1 MQKIKAVKHT
11 AKTALK
17 NKWPSAICVFAVAAA
32 AFSAR
37 MLFAALLSMIFSN
50 LLSSHIASLVSFG
63 VNAFLLVLDL
73 FTVAPL
79 YLGVLRWFWRLTAG
93 AEESVYSLFYYY
105 NSGQDY
111 KKAVGVAFGITWRY
125 ALYSIICFLP
135 MSAVLALQGLT
146 AYAPMQFS
154 LVLTVFLLYAVI
166 FTAILGSILLILF
179 LSKIFPVAGVL
190 FSDENLSAR
199 ESFKIAKMI
208 SKGRRS
214 SLMYLLLTFFG
225 YIMMCVIAIP
235 ILWVAPYMIAS
246 FSVFTRYSIT
256 DFNLEYSSG
265 PEEGILAK

>member
-17 NKWPSAICVFAVAAA
+17 NKWPSAICVFAVAVA

-37 MLFAALLSMIFSN
+37 MLLATLLSMIFAN
-50 LLSSHIASLVSFG
+50 QLSSPIASFVSLG
-63 VNAFLLVLDL
+63 VNAFLQVIDL
-73 FTVAPL
+73 FAVAPL

-93 AEESVYSLFYYY
+93 AEESVYTLFYYY
-105 NSGQDY
+105 NSSAEY
-111 KKAVGVAFGITWRY
+111 KKAIGVAFGFIWRY
-125 ALYSIICFLP
+125 TLYSIICFLP
-135 MSAVLALQGLT
+135 MSAAIALQGLT

-154 LVLTVFLLYAVI
+154 VVLTVLLLYAVV
-166 FTAILGSILLILF
+166 FTAILGVILLILL

-190 FSDENLSAR
+190 FSDETLSAR
-199 ESFKIAKMI
+199 ECFRIAKMI
-208 SKGRRS
+208 SKGRRGGF
-214 SLMYLLLTFFG
+214 MYLLLTFFG
-225 YIMMCVIAIP
+225 YMAMCVIAIP
-235 ILWVAPYMIAS
+235 ILWVAPYMLAS